1 MCDSKISK
9 VSPSLSFLRN
19 KMNIYCS
26 TNRAVLQYFFIGNA
40 KERCLDRRDAS
51 KTTVANFCVCVFLN
65 GMHPDDGHTQ
75 LCKNWNELSKSKGR
89 EKTVGHWGKG
99 QHRTNPVQQLTE
111 EIR

>member
-26 TNRAVLQYFFIGNA
+26 TNRAVLKYFFIGNA

-75 LCKNWNELSKSKGR
+75 LCARAGSIMEELERAVEEQRTRKNCGTL
-89 EKTVGHWGKG
+89 G
-99 QHRTNPVQQLTE
+99 QRTASN
-111 EIR
+111 